1 MNLFDSQSSFPCLD
15 EHVEISFHLVR
26 DIISSNYI
34 RFNLLFLISRLTM
47 FFMFLIIKLMFT
59 LNPSYHLNLF
69 FYNPS
74 WILYLTHSTFQGS
87 IEAIWSNIILE
98 TGPIMCCIISLVS
111 IIFESFRESQ
121 LKLVAVRARV
131 FTLTCTK
138 LLFEKNT
145 RQQLQDYSSSISSL
159 SLSQTNFSFLP
170 N

>member
-1 MNLFDSQSSFPCLD
+1 
-15 EHVEISFHLVR
+15 
-26 DIISSNYI
+26 
-34 RFNLLFLISRLTM
+34 
-47 FFMFLIIKLMFT
+47 
-59 LNPSYHLNLF
+59 
-69 FYNPS
+69 
-74 WILYLTHSTFQGS
+74 
-87 IEAIWSNIILE
+87 
-98 TGPIMCCIISLVS
+98 MCCIISLVS

-145 RQQLQDYSSSISSL
+145 KQQLQDYSSSISSL

>member
-1 MNLFDSQSSFPCLD
+1 MTLSLA
-15 EHVEISFHLVR
+15 
-26 DIISSNYI
+26 IIF
-34 RFNLLFLISRLTM
+34 RFSLLLLISRLTM
-47 FFMFLIIKLMFT
+47 FFMFLLIKLMFT
-59 LNPSYHLNLF
+59 LNHSYRLNLF

-111 IIFESFRESQ
+111 IILESIRESQ
-121 LKLVAVRARV
+121 LKLVVVCVCVCV
-131 FTLTCTK
+131 FTFTCTK

-170 N
+170 S